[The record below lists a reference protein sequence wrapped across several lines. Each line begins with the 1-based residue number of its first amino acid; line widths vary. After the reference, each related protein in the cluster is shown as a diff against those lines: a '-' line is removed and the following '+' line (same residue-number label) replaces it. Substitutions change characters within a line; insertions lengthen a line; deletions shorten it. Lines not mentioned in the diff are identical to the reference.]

1 MSIADFEQ
9 IRGSAIKS
17 HFMGMEVT
25 DGCIMRRTFV
35 AGGTLIGTYVGKRHK
50 GSWRVNGHDGLWAKL
65 EQQPQA
71 GEQFRQ
77 ALVAFAE
84 AHGVPHVVIDRRP
97 PKG

>member
-1 MSIADFEQ
+1 MANKLTIA
-9 IRGSAIKS
+9 S
-17 HFMGMEVT
+17 
-25 DGCIMRRTFV
+25 DG
-35 AGGTLIGTYVGKRHK
+35 AGGYVGRLD
-50 GSWRVNGHDGLWAKL
+50 SHDSDLWAKL

-77 ALVAFAE
+77 ALAAFAE